1 MNKSV
6 IFLFT
11 QWNIIYYHMEITISL
26 RDKANGRKKTGR
38 MHFLIRLLYPNE
50 MLKMKN
56 FLAQQKGDLWWIMD
70 GDTGMAASRGQQRA
84 FWVRRYLLP

>member
-1 MNKSV
+1 
-6 IFLFT
+6 
-11 QWNIIYYHMEITISL
+11 
-26 RDKANGRKKTGR
+26 
-38 MHFLIRLLYPNE
+38 MHFLIRLLHPNE

-84 FWVRRYLLP
+84 FWVRRYLLS